1 MVTLEQAKELMA
13 LAVDINGAEC
23 RQAKYGDA
31 PCVFIR
37 FSGHVACLDIEV
49 ELHGWGTY
57 EVRVEFVI
65 NLEGLYGDDYET
77 VRDYL
82 VNVKDGITAEKK
94 CAGSGN
100 SEMAHNKISQL

>member
-13 LAVDINGAEC
+13 LAIDINGAEC
-23 RQAKYGDA
+23 RKAKYGDA
-31 PCVFIR
+31 PCVFIS

-49 ELHGWGTY
+49 DPHGWDNY
-57 EVRVEFVI
+57 EGRVRFEI

-82 VNVKDGITAEKK
+82 VNMKDGVTAEKK
-94 CAGSGN
+94 CAEGGN
-100 SEMAHNKISQL
+100 PAMAHTE